1 MYRRELRERRLDG
14 RASEIRLRS
23 DEEDH
28 LNRCELRE
36 VVASLEDGEAATSR
50 YGHLRISEND

>member
-1 MYRRELRERRLDG
+1 MYRGELRERLLNG
-14 RASEIRLRS
+14 RASEIRQRS

-28 LNRCELRE
+28 FSRCELRE
-36 VVASLEDGEAATSR
+36 VTASLEDGEAATSR